1 VRPPNVICN
10 PDPYG
15 ANGAGRPPNALENC
29 IVVPG
34 DLPRNKFP
42 KVPLRRMLV
51 ADPVPSV
58 VLVYARNTFPIDTD
72 KPVAGI
78 AINCPVDSCGLTNYL
93 SFFLVYKFFVEYILL

>member
-42 KVPLRRMLV
+42 KVPLRRILL
-51 ADPVPSV
+51 AEPVPGE
-58 VLVYARNTFPIDTD
+58 VLVNARNTFPIDIVE
-72 KPVAGI
+72 PVAGTV
-78 AINCPVDSCGLTNYL
+78 INFPVDSCGLTNYL
-93 SFFLVYKFFVEYILL
+93 SFFLVCKKFA